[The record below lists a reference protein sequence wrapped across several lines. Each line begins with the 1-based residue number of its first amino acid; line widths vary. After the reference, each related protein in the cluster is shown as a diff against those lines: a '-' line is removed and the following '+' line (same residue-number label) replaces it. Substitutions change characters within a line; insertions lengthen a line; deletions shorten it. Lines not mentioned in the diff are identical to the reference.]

1 MRKIMSMS
9 TSSTHIPDAAPRPP
23 GMWHGYRFREGV
35 HMKGRTTVLELEG
48 GTRVLCDA
56 VSTDVGHL
64 DAFNFFEYMGYGRDV
79 THEVLRNDDK
89 RAK

>member
-1 MRKIMSMS
+1 
-9 TSSTHIPDAAPRPP
+9 
-23 GMWHGYRFREGV
+23 
-35 HMKGRTTVLELEG
+35 MKGRTTVLELEG